1 MKWLMRMLDLLSLSR
16 YITFQNLLLTFI
28 LWYVFQDFNKYMN
41 CETENIILY
50 YYQNNSLETVI
61 LNHFF

>member
-1 MKWLMRMLDLLSLSR
+1 MRMLDLLSLSR